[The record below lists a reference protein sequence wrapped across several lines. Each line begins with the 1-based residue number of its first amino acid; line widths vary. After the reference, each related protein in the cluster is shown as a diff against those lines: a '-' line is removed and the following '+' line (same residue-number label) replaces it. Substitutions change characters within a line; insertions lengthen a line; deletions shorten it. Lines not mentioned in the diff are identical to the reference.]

1 MVMKHEGKAIGCW
14 WLILV
19 VLIIG
24 LLLFG
29 YLSVSPFT
37 NQKHLVDTLVADG
50 NMESY
55 TPGIFRIV
63 RGIAIPLSILFII
76 ILFAVVVSRIKSQDL
91 LLVWINWVKKE
102 LHQRWVEIKIIF
114 KALKPEQEDYP
125 HLAILFGILIFGI
138 FFRYAFLWRP
148 MGHDETYT
156 FMAFASRGLKV
167 VVTDY
172 HLPNNHV
179 FHSILVSLLYQLF
192 GDSPAVIRLTAFIA
206 GILIIPAT
214 YLVAKIFYDWKIALI
229 AGSIIASLPV
239 LVDYSTTARGYTLI
253 ALFSL
258 ILVAIA
264 AFVKENQNLI
274 AWILFIIVAS
284 LGLYTNPTMIYPIGM
299 AYTWLILSALV
310 NNISPNYEKKF
321 YLCLLFSAVG
331 MGILS
336 GILYSPIFYFS
347 GVQSLVGNDVIE
359 SLGWSDFSQSLL
371 PRIYNTWGEWNRS
384 LPTYFSAIALI
395 GLMAS
400 LFVPKLPKSRRVPL
414 IIAGFIWIGF
424 ALLVQRVA
432 PWPRIWLFLLP
443 FFVIWIVAGLYGLIS
458 LIFRK
463 IPKPG
468 FIGNLA
474 LAVMVILPLALGT
487 VRTYPQYTEKLISKG
502 EVEQVA
508 DFLGQYLE
516 DGDVVV
522 VTSPDTVVLKYYLS
536 RLGISKEFTELV
548 KGKDFSRAIV
558 VVNLAYGQTLDYV
571 LERRSFQDDVKLS
584 SAEEL
589 YRTKRF
595 ILYQMGGN

>member
-1 MVMKHEGKAIGCW
+1 MSHERKAIGCW
-14 WLILV
+14 WLLLILIV
-19 VLIIG
+19 MGTLV
-24 LLLFG
+24 FG
-29 YLSVSPFT
+29 YLAISPYA
-37 NQKHLVDTLVADG
+37 NQKSFIDSLVADG
-50 NMESY
+50 NLESY
-55 TPGIFRIV
+55 TPVLFRIV
-63 RGIAIPLSILFII
+63 RGIAIPFSILFIS
-76 ILFAVVVSRIKSQDL
+76 ILLAAVVFRSKSQNFL
-91 LLVWINWVKKE
+91 QVWINWVKKE

-114 KALKPEQEDYP
+114 KALKPDREDYP
-125 HLAILFGILIFGI
+125 HLAILLGILIFGI
-138 FFRYAFLWRP
+138 FFRYAYLWRP

-192 GDSPAVIRLTAFIA
+192 GDSPAVIRITAFIA

-229 AGSIIASLPV
+229 AGSIVAALPV

-264 AFVKENQNLI
+264 AFVKDNQNLI
-274 AWILFIIVAS
+274 AWFLFIIVAC

-299 AYTWLILSALV
+299 AYTWLVLSALV
-310 NNISPNYEKKF
+310 NDINPNYEKKF
-321 YLCLLFSAVG
+321 YLCLFYSAVG
-331 MGILS
+331 MGILA

-347 GVQSLVGNDVIE
+347 GLQSLVGNDVIE
-359 SLGWSDFSQSLL
+359 SLSWPDFTQSML
-371 PRIYNTWGEWNRS
+371 PRINNTWGEWNRS
-384 LPTYFSAIALI
+384 LPPYISGIALI

-400 LFVPKLPKSRRVPL
+400 LFVPKLPRSRRVPL

-424 ALLVQRVA
+424 ALVLQRVA

-443 FFVIWIVAGLYGLIS
+443 FFVIWIVAGLYGLII

-474 LAVMVILPLALGT
+474 LAVMVMLPLAVGT

-502 EVEQVA
+502 EVELVA

-522 VTSPDTVVLKYYLS
+522 ITSPDTVVLKYYLS

-548 KGKDFSRAIV
+548 KGKEFSRAIV

-584 SAEEL
+584 SAEEI

-595 ILYQMGGN
+595 ILYQLEGN